1 MTIALLSDSL
11 LFLFSMTF
19 ELSVFLVV
27 LAYTL
32 LSTGFVLM
40 KKGISWI
47 GFKEKKDAK
56 YYKNL
61 FTWISG
67 FVIMNSY
74 IVPNAVALKYLE
86 PHIVS
91 AFAGWGVVVL
101 VFLSH
106 AVLKENLFK
115 SDFIFTLVIFISI
128 LALNIFEQKNEEN
141 ALKLPY
147 LISAS
152 LLPLFIIAPAFL
164 KPVSRRIKTLL
175 FAGVSGISTGMIII
189 TIKTLVTFSGF
200 EVGRYLSSPYLY
212 LYLFFS
218 LGAFITLQISYK
230 LGRMMEVGP
239 VQYSA
244 SIIYPVLCSYFVFG
258 NNIRLIQIASILVLI
273 YGTAGILKKH

>member
-1 MTIALLSDSL
+1 
-11 LFLFSMTF
+11 MTF
-19 ELSVFLVV
+19 GFSIFLAV

-32 LSTGFVLM
+32 LSSGFVLM

-47 GFKEKKDAK
+47 GYKGKKDRK
-56 YYKNL
+56 YYKNI
-61 FTWISG
+61 FTWVTG

-106 AVLKENLFK
+106 SVLKESLFK
-115 SDFIFTLVIFISI
+115 SDFIFSLVIFISI
-128 LALNIFEQKNEEN
+128 ISLNIFELKNDRDIV
-141 ALKLPY
+141 KLSY

-152 LLPLFIIAPAFL
+152 LLPLFIIIPAFL
-164 KPVSRRIKTLL
+164 KPVSKRLKTIL
-175 FAGVSGISTGMIII
+175 FAGVSGISTGMIIVS
-189 TIKTLVTFSGF
+189 IKTLVTFSGF
-200 EVGRYLSSPYLY
+200 NISRYLTSPYLY

-218 LGAFITLQISYK
+218 ISAFITLQVSYK
-230 LGRMMEVGP
+230 MGRMMLVGP

-258 NNIRLIQIASILVLI
+258 NNLRLIQIASILILI